1 MSVMHI
7 LPHQQRLHVDS
18 YQETLRHYYQL
29 PHVLQRF
36 SKCSLSFESMAEKHE
51 VQIVASLEE
60 Q

>member
-29 PHVLQRF
+29 PHVLQKVF
-36 SKCSLSFESMAEKHE
+36 KMQPLFESMAEKHE